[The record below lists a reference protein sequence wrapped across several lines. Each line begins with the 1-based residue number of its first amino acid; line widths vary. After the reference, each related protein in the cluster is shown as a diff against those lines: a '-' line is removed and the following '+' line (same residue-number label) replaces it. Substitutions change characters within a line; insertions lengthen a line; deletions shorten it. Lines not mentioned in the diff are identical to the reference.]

1 MSWNKQ
7 ISVVHVLRID
17 KKEIILFRLMHDWTW
32 LMLFK
37 KLLVDC
43 QIAEIWDFIS
53 GEILFVTDTIV
64 LWLIIFFAGYFI
76 WCKYSSSS

>member
-53 GEILFVTDTIV
+53 GEV
-64 LWLIIFFAGYFI
+64 
-76 WCKYSSSS
+76 

>member
-1 MSWNKQ
+1 MYIYIYMSRNKQ

-53 GEILFVTDTIV
+53 GEI
-64 LWLIIFFAGYFI
+64 
-76 WCKYSSSS
+76 